1 MTPAVGDLVLYERR
15 EAVARIVLN
24 RPAKLNALNAEM
36 VGQLR
41 SRLTEAASDERVK
54 VVVLTGAGRAFCAG
68 YDLESETSPASAD
81 AWHRVLERDIAVTL
95 QLLRLPKPTIAAV
108 RGWCLGGGCDLAMA
122 SDIVLCSEDAH
133 FGEPEI
139 RYGSGPVTLLMP
151 LLIGQKKTNELLL
164 TGDVID
170 AWEARRIGLIND
182 VAPDDGLDRA
192 VERLLAKL
200 VPTSLAA
207 LRLTKLSLLRTW
219 EAMGLSQ
226 VVNANLEL
234 GAILNAC
241 DTPEQREFEAIQRRE
256 GLKAAIRWRDAR
268 YGALVGTDPG
278 RPTGNAQSTRGES
291 Q

>member
-1 MTPAVGDLVLYERR
+1 MSDLVLYERR
-15 EAVARIVLN
+15 DAVARIVLN
-24 RPAKLNALNAEM
+24 RPAKLNALSAEL
-36 VGQLR
+36 VEQLR
-41 SRLTEAASDERVK
+41 SRIGDAASDERVK
-54 VVVLTGAGRAFCAG
+54 VVVLNGAGRAFCAG
-68 YDLESETSPASAD
+68 YDLESDSSPAGAD

-122 SDIVLCSEDAH
+122 CDIVLASESAH

-139 RYGSGPVTLLMP
+139 RYESGPVTLLMP
-151 LLIGQKKTNELLL
+151 LLIGQKKANELLL

-182 VAPDDGLDRA
+182 VVPDDGLDNA
-192 VERLLAKL
+192 VERMLARL

-226 VVNANLEL
+226 VVTANLDL

-241 DTPEQREFEAIQRRE
+241 ATPEQSEFAAIRQRE
-256 GLKAAIRWRDAR
+256 GLKAAIRWRDSR
-268 YGALVGTDPG
+268 YGALVAVDPG
-278 RPTGNAQSTRGES
+278 QPTANVRSTRGDG